1 MESENLSR
9 VENILKNGG
18 LSTPDI
24 VIVVIYFLGKN
35 AIYETRMQ
43 INILRRWVNPQ
54 PPSKL
59 FWVNQT
65 SVGIGLTV

>member
-24 VIVVIYFLGKN
+24 VIVVIYFLGRI
-35 AIYETRMQ
+35 AIKETMTHYQ
-43 INILRRWVNPQ
+43 YTYLEE
-54 PPSKL
+54 
-59 FWVNQT
+59 
-65 SVGIGLTV
+65 GLTPPPRLETWNRVNGEDK

>member
-35 AIYETRMQ
+35 AIYETIMHF
-43 INILRRWVNPQ
+43 
-54 PPSKL
+54 K
-59 FWVNQT
+59 
-65 SVGIGLTV
+65 